1 MLLFILLMFILGG
14 FMSNELTISKANS
27 FVEASY
33 QMTLDEMR
41 VLSLTLGVFDPTNPK
56 RGFDFTVAEFC
67 EHFPDVNPDIAYVQ
81 VQKAIRKIS
90 SRWMTLQN
98 DDRVLHEV
106 AFVTDR
112 VYFKKEGR
120 FYIEFHEKLLP
131 YIANLKARYTKY
143 ELVNIGAFTSTHT
156 IRLYELC
163 SQYKKVGRREIKL
176 EDLKDWL
183 QISNKYPRYNSFNQ
197 WVLSPAVDEIN
208 AKSDLILSV
217 EPIKRGRSVIAL
229 EFIISTKRKAVDIEL
244 KRPKFPHKNQYGRF
258 VKLDRQNP
266 KMSSAEYGNYAR
278 DCLKILEDF
287 YSNIDDVPK
296 EDLLYYW
303 IFLAVNQSNKSK
315 LGSKTTFVDELKQ
328 RGYKIVDCE
337 LVKLE
342 K

>member
-1 MLLFILLMFILGG
+1 
-14 FMSNELTISKANS
+14 MSNELTISKSNS

-33 QMTLDEMR
+33 SMTLDEMR

-67 EHFPDVNPDIAYVQ
+67 KHFPEVNPDIAYVQ

-98 DDRVLHEV
+98 DDRILHEV

-163 SQYKKVGRREIKL
+163 SQYKTVGEREIKL
-176 EDLKDWL
+176 EELKDWL
-183 QISNKYPRYNSFNQ
+183 QVSDKYDRYNNFNQ
-197 WVLSPAVDEIN
+197 RVLEPSIAEIN
-208 AKSDLILSV
+208 AKSDLLIKI
-217 EPIKRGRSVIAL
+217 EPIKRGRSIVAL
-229 EFIISTKRKAVDIEL
+229 KFIIKVKKIVTKIER
-244 KRPKFPHKNQYGRF
+244 KRPSFPHKNKYGSY
-258 VKLDRQNP
+258 VKFEATNP
-266 KMSSAEYGNYAR
+266 KFSSNEYAKYAY
-278 DCLKILEDF
+278 DCLKILDDF
-287 YSNIDDVPK
+287 YNDISDVTLDDLVNYAK
-296 EDLLYYW
+296 
-303 IFLAVNQSNKSK
+303 FLAVNQSHKSK
-315 LGSKTTFVDELKQ
+315 FGKEQSILVELKK
-328 RGYKIVDCE
+328 RGYKLASYE
-337 LVKLE
+337 LKEIPKDQIDFVG
-342 K
+342 

>member
-1 MLLFILLMFILGG
+1 
-14 FMSNELTISKANS
+14 MSNELTISKANS

-33 QMTLDEMR
+33 SMTLDEMR

-67 EHFPDVNPDIAYVQ
+67 KHFPEVNPDIAYVQ

-98 DDRVLHEV
+98 DDRILHEV

-163 SQYKKVGRREIKL
+163 SQYKTVGEREIKL
-176 EDLKDWL
+176 EELKDWL
-183 QISNKYPRYNSFNQ
+183 QVSDKYDRYNNFNQ
-197 WVLSPAVDEIN
+197 RVLEPSIAEIN
-208 AKSDLILSV
+208 AKSDLLIKI
-217 EPIKRGRSVIAL
+217 EPIKRGRSITAL
-229 EFIISTKRKAVDIEL
+229 NFTIKTKKSTVKNEQ
-244 KRPKFPHKNQYGRF
+244 KRPPFPHKNKYGKY
-258 VKLDRQNP
+258 VHLDKQNP
-266 KMSSAEYGNYAR
+266 KMSSHEYSLWAR
-278 DCLKILEDF
+278 DCLKILDDF
-287 YSNIDDVPK
+287 YQKIEDVTI
-296 EDLLYYW
+296 EDLRNYW
-303 IFLAVNQSNKSK
+303 VFLASNASFKSK
-315 LGSKTTFVDELKQ
+315 LGNTQKMLEELRKRGFKLVECDLVEIDKKQADLVDELK
-328 RGYKIVDCE
+328 E
-337 LVKLE
+337 
-342 K
+342 

>member
-1 MLLFILLMFILGG
+1 MTT
-14 FMSNELTISKANS
+14 ELTISKANS

-98 DDRVLHEV
+98 DERVLHEV

-143 ELVNIGAFTSTHT
+143 ELINIGAFTSTHT

-163 SQYKKVGRREIKL
+163 SQYKTVGQREIKL
-176 EDLKDWL
+176 EDFKDWL
-183 QISNKYPRYNSFNQ
+183 QVKDKYPRYNSFNQ
-197 WVLSPAVDEIN
+197 RVLSPAVDEIN
-208 AKSDLILSV
+208 AKSDLLVSF
-217 EPIKRGRSVIAL
+217 EPIKRGRSIHAL
-229 EFIISTKRKAVDIEL
+229 KFVISTKSKAVNNPKKCADHISEKL
-244 KRPKFPHKNQYGRF
+244 TRRPFPHKNKFGKY
-258 VKLDRQNP
+258 VSLDREKPGN
-266 KMSSAEYGNYAR
+266 SSAEYANYAKA
-278 DCLKILEDF
+278 CLAILDED
-287 YSNIDDVPK
+287 YHNIADVTPQ
-296 EDLLYYW
+296 DLCYYW
-303 IFLAVNQSNKSK
+303 VFLSVNASFRSK
-315 LGSKTTFVDELKQ
+315 FGRKKFFLDTLKE
-328 RGYKIVDCE
+328 RGYKIDKCK

>member
-1 MLLFILLMFILGG
+1 MCCPLFPGVLSFVLLMFILGG

-98 DDRVLHEV
+98 DERILHEV

-163 SQYKKVGRREIKL
+163 SQYKTVGRREIKL

-183 QISNKYPRYNSFNQ
+183 QIKDKYPRYNSFNQ
-197 WVLSPAVDEIN
+197 RVLEPAVLEIN
-208 AKSDLILSV
+208 AKSDLFVSI
-217 EPIKRGRSVIAL
+217 EPIKRGRTITAL
-229 EFIISTKRKAVDIEL
+229 HFTIKTKKQEIEDSRKSATKLGRIKL
-244 KRPKFPHKNQYGRF
+244 PKRPNVKVGSHEEGVYFRECENLIRKHWKNVYNNEEWRDILPKLPDSELELLHKFYKGIGDEYHKLCKRI
-258 VKLDRQNP
+258 LDSR
-266 KMSSAEYGNYAR
+266 E
-278 DCLKILEDF
+278 
-287 YSNIDDVPK
+287 SN
-296 EDLLYYW
+296 
-303 IFLAVNQSNKSK
+303 SK
-315 LGSKTTFVDELKQ
+315 
-328 RGYKIVDCE
+328 
-337 LVKLE
+337 
-342 K
+342 

>member
-1 MLLFILLMFILGG
+1 MAT
-14 FMSNELTISKANS
+14 ELTISKANS

-41 VLSLTLGVFDPTNPK
+41 VLSLTLGVFDPLNPK

-98 DDRVLHEV
+98 DERILHEV

-120 FYIEFHEKLLP
+120 FYIEFHEKILP

-163 SQYKKVGRREIKL
+163 SQYKTVGMRDIKL
-176 EDLKDWL
+176 NDLKDWL
-183 QISNKYPRYNSFNQ
+183 QIKDKYNAYADFRK
-197 WVLSPAVDEIN
+197 WVLEPSVNEIN
-208 AKSDLILSV
+208 SKSDLLIDV
-217 EPIKRGRSVIAL
+217 VPIKRGRTIVAL
-229 EFIISTKRKAVDIEL
+229 KFAINSKKSETKGEL
-244 KRPKFPHKNQYGRF
+244 KRPPFPHKNKYGKY
-258 VKLDRQNP
+258 VTLNKNNP
-266 KMSSAEYGNYAR
+266 KMSNHEYGLYAR
-278 DCLKILEDF
+278 DCLVILENF
-287 YSNIDDVPK
+287 YSDIANVTTDD
-296 EDLLYYW
+296 LRNYW
-303 IFLAVNQSNKSK
+303 IFLAINQSNKSK
-315 LGSKTTFVDELKQ
+315 LGKQSDFVKELKN
-328 RGYKIVDCE
+328 RGYKIENCE
-337 LVKLE
+337 LVKLG

>member
-1 MLLFILLMFILGG
+1 
-14 FMSNELTISKANS
+14 MSNELTISKANT

-33 QMTLDEMR
+33 SMTLDEMR

-67 EHFPDVNPDIAYVQ
+67 KHFPEVNPDIAYVQ

-98 DDRVLHEV
+98 DDRILHEV

-163 SQYKKVGRREIKL
+163 SQYKTVGEREIRL
-176 EDLKDWL
+176 EELKDWL
-183 QISNKYPRYNSFNQ
+183 QVADKYDRYNNFNQ
-197 WVLSPAVDEIN
+197 RVLEPSIAEIN
-208 AKSDLILSV
+208 AKSDLFIEV
-217 EPIKRGRSVIAL
+217 EPIKRGRSIHAL
-229 EFIISTKRKAVDIEL
+229 HFTIKPKQAVQPSEKIVN
-244 KRPKFPHKNQYGRF
+244 KRPKFPHKNKYGQF
-258 VKLDRQNP
+258 VKLDNTNP
-266 KMSSAEYGNYAR
+266 KNSSHEYGLWAK

-287 YSNIDDVPK
+287 YQNIEDVPP
-296 EDLLYYW
+296 EDLRFYW
-303 IFLAVNQSNKSK
+303 IFLAINASNKSK
-315 LGSKTTFVDELKQ
+315 LGTKKVFIDELKK
-328 RGYKIVDCE
+328 RGYKLVNCE
-337 LVKLE
+337 LAKID
-342 K
+342 

>member
-1 MLLFILLMFILGG
+1 MCCPLFPGVLSFVLLMFILGG

-98 DDRVLHEV
+98 DERILHEV

-131 YIANLKARYTKY
+131 YISNLKARYTKY
-143 ELVNIGAFTSTHT
+143 
-156 IRLYELC
+156 
-163 SQYKKVGRREIKL
+163 
-176 EDLKDWL
+176 
-183 QISNKYPRYNSFNQ
+183 
-197 WVLSPAVDEIN
+197 
-208 AKSDLILSV
+208 
-217 EPIKRGRSVIAL
+217 
-229 EFIISTKRKAVDIEL
+229 
-244 KRPKFPHKNQYGRF
+244 
-258 VKLDRQNP
+258 
-266 KMSSAEYGNYAR
+266 
-278 DCLKILEDF
+278 
-287 YSNIDDVPK
+287 
-296 EDLLYYW
+296 
-303 IFLAVNQSNKSK
+303 
-315 LGSKTTFVDELKQ
+315 
-328 RGYKIVDCE
+328 
-337 LVKLE
+337 
-342 K
+342 

>member
-1 MLLFILLMFILGG
+1 MCCPLFPGVLSFVLLMFILGG

-98 DDRVLHEV
+98 DERILHEV

-163 SQYKKVGRREIKL
+163 SQYKTVGRREIKL

-183 QISNKYPRYNSFNQ
+183 QIKDKYPRYNSFNQ
-197 WVLSPAVDEIN
+197 RVLEPAVLEIN
-208 AKSDLILSV
+208 AKSDLFCI
-217 EPIKRGRSVIAL
+217 
-229 EFIISTKRKAVDIEL
+229 
-244 KRPKFPHKNQYGRF
+244 Y
-258 VKLDRQNP
+258 
-266 KMSSAEYGNYAR
+266 
-278 DCLKILEDF
+278 
-287 YSNIDDVPK
+287 
-296 EDLLYYW
+296 
-303 IFLAVNQSNKSK
+303 
-315 LGSKTTFVDELKQ
+315 
-328 RGYKIVDCE
+328 
-337 LVKLE
+337 
-342 K
+342 